1 MPDKQLYHLTI
12 GYKNGQSI
20 QALTY
25 MDRKAIREQ
34 LAAETDDFEL
44 VHLSCQ
50 SSDGDPIDVDVY
62 PHDIQLL
69 MVQKFEKKEPP
80 RVQPA
85 VPRIFQ

>member
-1 MPDKQLYHLTI
+1 MPDKQLYHVTI

-25 MDRKAIREQ
+25 MDRKALREA
-34 LAAETDDFEL
+34 LAGETDTFEL
-44 VHLSCQ
+44 IHLSCQ
-50 SSDGDPIDVDVY
+50 SSEGEPIDIDVT

-69 MVQKFEKKEPP
+69 MHQKFEKPPQP

-85 VPRIFQ
+85 TPRIFQ